1 MASAK
6 GISPLKKAKR
16 PLQDVTNLFD
26 GDGTARMQ
34 RPRRKSQKAR
44 EMEEQQEDYD
54 HELDLYNDESMGEE
68 EANKGMAEAAE
79 EEGPIEGEEITPDK
93 GLGQA
98 IGEVIAEMC
107 EEGFR
112 VQRREMTK
120 LRREAKQLSSDNKDL
135 KTLVLQLTET
145 VEQLKGQIERGL
157 PAKRTEPLSFAAVAA
172 KSKDAPATGANSV
185 PLKGHSELKGQV
197 VQTSLYCTIESA
209 DDEAAKEKLP
219 TEI

>member
-1 MASAK
+1 
-6 GISPLKKAKR
+6 
-16 PLQDVTNLFD
+16 
-26 GDGTARMQ
+26 
-34 RPRRKSQKAR
+34 
-44 EMEEQQEDYD
+44 
-54 HELDLYNDESMGEE
+54 
-68 EANKGMAEAAE
+68 
-79 EEGPIEGEEITPDK
+79 
-93 GLGQA
+93 
-98 IGEVIAEMC
+98 MC

-145 VEQLKGQIERGL
+145 IEQLKGQIERGL

-172 KSKDAPATGANSV
+172 KSKDAPATGANNI

-197 VQTSLYCTIESA
+197 VQTSLYCIVESA

-219 TEI
+219 IEIRAGVQSVTGSKKSMRMKRGSH